1 MRSIWRG
8 SIAFG
13 LVSIPVRLY
22 SATERKDIRF
32 HQVHRQ
38 DGGRVRFE
46 RVCAK
51 CGRQVP
57 YSEIAKGCELPSGE
71 IVMLTDEDF
80 AKLPL
85 PTRRRIEVL
94 LFAPTEQ
101 VDPIYFEKPYYLE
114 PEAQGTKPY
123 VLLRDAMDD
132 SGKVGVA
139 KVAIRQRESLAT
151 VRVRGGVFVVET
163 MLWPDEVREPDF
175 GFLRED
181 VDVRPQEMQM
191 AFSLIETMAGAFDPT
206 QYEDRYREAL
216 EELIQAKLE
225 GRRLLPPQP
234 QAPPPPPDLLG
245 ALRASVEAARKRRP
259 TEKEQRRSTRTRTR
273 KPA

>member
-1 MRSIWRG
+1 MRSIWKG

-13 LVSIPVRLY
+13 LVSIPVKLY
-22 SATERKDIRF
+22 SATEQKDIRF

-38 DGGRVRFE
+38 DGGRLKLE
-46 RVCAK
+46 RMCTKCA
-51 CGRQVP
+51 RQVP
-57 YSEIAKGCELPSGE
+57 YSDIAKGYELPSGE

-80 AKLPL
+80 DKLPL

-94 LFAPTEQ
+94 RFAPTEQ

-114 PEAQGTKPY
+114 PEARSTKPY

-132 SGKVGVA
+132 SGKVAIA

-163 MLWPDEVREPDF
+163 MLWPDEVREPDLE
-175 GFLRED
+175 FLRED

-191 AFSLIETMAGAFDPT
+191 AFSLIETMAGDFDPT

-216 EELIQAKLE
+216 EELIQAKIE
-225 GRRLLPPQP
+225 GRQLVPPQP
-234 QAPPPPPDLLG
+234 QAPPPVPDLLS
-245 ALRASVEAARKRRP
+245 ALRASVEAARKRSPGAKEKRRP
-259 TEKEQRRSTRTRTR
+259 AKAEARR
-273 KPA
+273 PA